1 MKSKSTNADSK
12 EVSVAEPIGGVKV
25 NAKKA
30 LSQIPEVLRRK
41 RALAK
46 KVK

>member
-25 NAKKA
+25 NAKK
-30 LSQIPEVLRRK
+30 LFLRSLRY
-41 RALAK
+41 
-46 KVK
+46 